1 MTDYYTKLKDRWPI
15 RKSIDK
21 INEIVGAPSDGWSQ
35 DPEIELAKS
44 EYIPELLI
52 VYGGN
57 GMDDDDNFYI
67 MSFLF
72 ACFEEAVA
80 EGINIDDHWQEA
92 AELISNNIELHANT
106 LAYWSCYEAEDPN
119 DPEQMFPISQL
130 VREVWDGYREY
141 YL

>member
-1 MTDYYTKLKDRWPI
+1 MTDNYTKLKDRWPS

-21 INEIVGAPSDGWSQ
+21 INDVVGAPSDGWSQ

-44 EYIPELLI
+44 QYIPKLLSL
-52 VYGGN
+52 YGSK

-72 ACFEEAVA
+72 ACFEEAVVD
-80 EGINIDDHWQEA
+80 GLNIDNHWKEA
-92 AELISNNIELHANT
+92 TKIITNDIELHAST

-119 DPEQMFPISQL
+119 DPEQMFPISQR
-130 VREVWDGYREY
+130 VREIWDGYRAN